1 MPVKP
6 FEPFTCDIRL
16 EKSNWNEFYE
26 RLMFTAT
33 EKKKAAAFLEIM
45 KLLLKKESTN
55 LHLAWN
61 AHETHMKLLLTRFEL
76 FFPFFFLK

>member
-1 MPVKP
+1 MKDRKHVLVC
-6 FEPFTCDIRL
+6 FYASETLWTFTCDIRL
-16 EKSNWNEFYE
+16 DKSNWNEFYE

-33 EKKKAAAFLEIM
+33 EKKEAAAFLEIM

-61 AHETHMKLLLTRFEL
+61 SHETTLN
-76 FFPFFFLK
+76 